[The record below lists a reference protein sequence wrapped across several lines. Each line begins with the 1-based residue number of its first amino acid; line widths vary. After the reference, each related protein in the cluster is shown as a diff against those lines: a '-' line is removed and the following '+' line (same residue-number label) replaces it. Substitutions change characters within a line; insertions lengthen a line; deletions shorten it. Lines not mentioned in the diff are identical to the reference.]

1 MEKKNFWAVACKA
14 MLSLVVVVCG
24 GLLASCEDY
33 GHGEDLDERISQKT
47 TTVDGYTVK
56 VDTLD
61 GSVFGTVSKNGTEIG
76 RIAVPVSQSWE
87 KDNYESDYIDGVT
100 PDGEV
105 SGGVGSYT
113 IQDGNVLSVNAKSD
127 SKSVSGK
134 VASLKVKEVKDPVV
148 YNDEMNAGESEA
160 RRVRTT
166 GKLTYVYELSYN
178 GATDTK
184 AFDLVS
190 VMQRYTT
197 KKDTTIVINPTNQSY
212 RWDNATRVI
221 NSNGTE
227 NLSVDLIG
235 VYSND
240 STVLVQTYRYTLRW
254 NVATIGLGTH
264 NVNSF
269 AVQQGAGSI
278 TKGSEKNVASTNDSW
293 TVKERADVYASTI
306 SLNSG
311 IARPSYTFTHQGATV
326 TAHGVSYTFPI
337 LDGNFAEVGTEATR
351 TGVSGDNILANL
363 VNNVALSYD
372 KINAGYNEN
381 GVLQMKNNVTVTVG
395 NYTFTTTNTSNTATV
410 TFVETDSEGNVKN
423 VSSRCVAPRSVE
435 VLTNWSTVE
444 ENNNQSTNGVRVETT
459 TSENKTMT
467 DQNGVV
473 WTYVQTTTIYVTTTT
488 LKGSTQR
495 NAVKV
500 VESNDFVATYKGVK
514 KEFGHI
520 TPSMTADRGQV
531 SFAREASE
539 GTVYN
544 FVNIF
549 TYSFNN
555 NVQTLR
561 PQGSIIVEK
570 AEENIV
576 PTFPGVGLLQNANF
590 TANLLEGYQTWGIGG
605 AFNCT
610 NGTVCVWT
618 DKNVSKLNVFQ
629 SALVSN
635 VYNSTCWSLKE
646 NTYVPVQAKD
656 ASAMMT
662 WCNAQGQTVNALAYT
677 TAQTFH
683 FNNNHN
689 TVVNNRLKK
698 TIENKTTRSGKK
710 YQIVQIIDTQN
721 SNKVLATWT
730 FCE

>member
-1 MEKKNFWAVACKA
+1 MEKKNFWAVASKA
-14 MLSLVVVVCG
+14 CLALVVVCG
-24 GLLASCEDY
+24 GLFFASCKDY
-33 GHGEDLDERISQKT
+33 GHGEDYDEMISRKT
-47 TTVDGYTVK
+47 KTVDGYTIK
-56 VDTLD
+56 VDTLA
-61 GSVFGTVSKNGTEIG
+61 GEVIGTIIKNGTEVG
-76 RIAVPVSQSWE
+76 RIAVPVSQGWE
-87 KDNYESDYIDGVT
+87 KDNYESDNIDGVT
-100 PDGEV
+100 PNGEV
-105 SGGVGSYT
+105 IGGVGSYT

-127 SKSVSGK
+127 SKTIDGK
-134 VASLKVKEVKDPVV
+134 NANLQVKEVKDPVV
-148 YNDEMNAGESEA
+148 YNDEINAADGES
-160 RRVRTT
+160 RRVATT
-166 GKLTYVYELSYN
+166 GKLTYVYEISYN

-184 AFDLVS
+184 AFDLAS
-190 VMQRYTT
+190 VMQRYTKGNT
-197 KKDTTIVINPTNQSY
+197 PVVDPTIQSY

-221 NSNGTE
+221 NTNGTE

-235 VYSND
+235 VYDNG
-240 STVLVQTYRYTLRW
+240 STVLVQTYRKTLRW

-264 NVNSF
+264 TVNSF
-269 AVQQGAGSI
+269 AVQQGAGRM
-278 TKGSEKNVASTNDSW
+278 TKGSEKNVASTDDSW

-306 SLNSG
+306 SLNNGS
-311 IARPSYTFTHQGATV
+311 ANPSYTFTHQGATV

-351 TGVSGDNILANL
+351 TGVSGDNILASL

-372 KINAGYNEN
+372 KINASYNEN

-395 NYTFTTTNTSNTATV
+395 NYTFTTTNTANTATV
-410 TFVETDSEGNVKN
+410 TFVETDSEGNVKS

-488 LKGSTQR
+488 LNGSTQR

-500 VESNDFVATYKGVK
+500 VESNDFVAAYKGVK

-629 SALVSN
+629 STLVSS

-646 NTYVPVQAKD
+646 NAYVPVQAKD

-662 WCNAQGQTVNALAYT
+662 WNNANGQAVNALAYT

-683 FNNNHN
+683 FNDNHN

>member
-14 MLSLVVVVCG
+14 MLALVVIVCG
-24 GLLASCEDY
+24 GLFFASCNDF
-33 GHGEDLDERISQKT
+33 GHGEDMDDMISKKE
-47 TTVDGYTVK
+47 TVDGYTVK

-61 GSVFGTVSKNGTEIG
+61 GNVFGTVSKNGTEIG
-76 RIAVPVSQSWE
+76 RIAVPVSQGWE
-87 KDNYESDYIDGVT
+87 KDNYESSAIDGVA
-100 PDGEV
+100 PEGEV
-105 SGGVGSYT
+105 IGGVGSYT

-127 SKSVSGK
+127 GK
-134 VASLKVKEVKDPVV
+134 TVAGKNATLQVKEVKDPVV
-148 YNDEMNAGESEA
+148 YNDEMNAGENEA

-166 GKLTYVYELSYN
+166 GKLTYVYEFSYN

-190 VMQRYTT
+190 VMQRYTKGNT
-197 KKDTTIVINPTNQSY
+197 PVDPTIQSY

-235 VYSND
+235 VYSD
-240 STVLVQTYRYTLRW
+240 GSTKLVQTYRYTLRW
-254 NVATIGLGTH
+254 NVATISLGTH
-264 NVNSF
+264 TVNNF
-269 AVQQGAGSI
+269 TVAQGAGNM
-278 TKGSEKNVASTNDSW
+278 TKGAAKSVASTNDSW
-293 TVKERADVYASTI
+293 SVKERADVYASTI

-311 IARPSYTFTHQGATV
+311 SANPSYTFTHQGATV
-326 TAHGVSYTFPI
+326 TAHGVSFTFPI

-372 KINAGYNEN
+372 KINAGYNEK

-395 NYTFTTTNTSNTATV
+395 NYTFTTTNTANTATV

-488 LKGSTQR
+488 LNGSTQR

-514 KEFGHI
+514 KEFAHI

-570 AEENIV
+570 EEENIV
-576 PTFPGVGLLQNANF
+576 PTFPGMGLLQNANF

-629 SALVSN
+629 STLVSS

-646 NTYVPVQAKD
+646 KAYVPAVAKD

-662 WCNAQGQTVNALAYT
+662 WNDSNGQAVNALAYT

-683 FNNNHN
+683 FNDNHN

>member
-1 MEKKNFWAVACKA
+1 MEKKNFWAVASKA
-14 MLSLVVVVCG
+14 CLALVMVVLVSCNEEIE
-24 GLLASCEDY
+24 GLRHSVTQ
-33 GHGEDLDERISQKT
+33 SSVT
-47 TTVDGYTVK
+47 TDDGKVLK
-56 VDTLD
+56 VDTLA
-61 GSVFGTVSKNGTEIG
+61 GEVIGIITKNGTEID
-76 RIAVPVSQSWE
+76 RMAVPVSQSWE
-87 KDNYESDYIDGVT
+87 KDNYESSAIDGVAYE
-100 PDGEV
+100 GEV
-105 SGGVGSYT
+105 NGGVGSYT

-127 SKSVSGK
+127 SKTVAGK
-134 VASLKVKEVKDPVV
+134 NATLQVKEVKDPVV
-148 YNDEMNAGESEA
+148 YNDEMNAADGES
-160 RRVRTT
+160 RRVATT
-166 GKLTYVYELSYN
+166 GKVSYVYELTYD
-178 GATDTK
+178 GATATK
-184 AFDLVS
+184 AFDLSS
-190 VMQRYTT
+190 VMQRYVKGNTPVV
-197 KKDTTIVINPTNQSY
+197 DPTIQSY
-212 RWDNATRVI
+212 RWNATRVL
-221 NSNGTE
+221 NGNGTE
-227 NLSVDLIG
+227 NLSADLIG
-235 VYSND
+235 VYSNGD
-240 STVLVQTYRYTLRW
+240 TVLVQTYRKTLRW
-254 NVATIGLGTH
+254 SVATISLGTH

-269 AVQQGAGSI
+269 AVQQGAGSLE
-278 TKGSEKNVASTNDSW
+278 KGVEKTVSSDDNW
-293 TVKERADVYASTI
+293 TVKERADVYRSTI
-306 SLNSG
+306 NLNNG
-311 IARPSYTFTHQGATV
+311 VARPSYTFTHQGATV
-326 TAHGVSYTFPI
+326 TAHGVSFTFPI
-337 LDGNFAEVGTEATR
+337 LDGNFAEAGTAANR
-351 TGVSGDNILANL
+351 TGVSGENILANL
-363 VNNVALSYD
+363 VNNVTLGYD
-372 KINAGYNEN
+372 KINARYNEN
-381 GVLQMKNNVTVTVG
+381 GVLQMKNTVTVTVG
-395 NYTFTTTNTSNTATV
+395 NYSFVTTNTANTASV
-410 TFVETDSEGNVKN
+410 TFVGTDIEGNAKN
-423 VSSRCVAPRSVE
+423 ISSRCVGPRSAE
-435 VLTNWSTVE
+435 ELTDWSTVE

-459 TSENKTMT
+459 TNEKKTMT
-467 DQNGVV
+467 DANGVV
-473 WTYVQTTTIYVTTTT
+473 WTYDLTTTIYVTTTT
-488 LKGSTQR
+488 LNGSTQR

-500 VESNDFVATYKGVK
+500 VESNNFVATYNGVK

-520 TPSMTADRGQV
+520 NPSMTADRGQV

-555 NVQTLR
+555 NVRTLR

-570 AEENIV
+570 AEETIV

-590 TANLLEGYQTWGIGG
+590 TANLLEGYQAWGIGG

-629 SALVSN
+629 SGLVSS

-646 NTYVPVQAKD
+646 KAYVPVQAKD

-662 WCNAQGQTVNALAYT
+662 WNDSNGQAVNALSYS

>member
-14 MLSLVVVVCG
+14 CLALVVIVCG

-47 TTVDGYTVK
+47 TVDGYDLK
-56 VDTLD
+56 VDTLA
-61 GSVFGTVSKNGTEIG
+61 GEVVGTVTKNGTEVD
-76 RIAVPVSQSWE
+76 RIAVPVSQLWE
-87 KDNYESDYIDGVT
+87 KDNYESSAIDGVT

-113 IQDGNVLSVNAKSD
+113 IQDGNVLKVNAKSD
-127 SKSVSGK
+127 SKTIDGK
-134 VASLKVKEVKDPVV
+134 IANLQVKEVKDPVV
-148 YNDEMNAGESEA
+148 YNDEMNPADGES
-160 RRVRTT
+160 RRVATT
-166 GKLTYVYELSYN
+166 GKLTYVYEISYN

-184 AFDLVS
+184 AFDLAS
-190 VMQRYTT
+190 VMQRYT
-197 KKDTTIVINPTNQSY
+197 KDNTPVDPTIQSY
-212 RWDNATRVI
+212 RWDKGSRVI
-221 NSNGTE
+221 NTNGTE

-235 VYSND
+235 VYDNG
-240 STVLVQTYRYTLRW
+240 STVLVQTYRKTLRW
-254 NVATIGLGTH
+254 NVATISLGTH

-278 TKGSEKNVASTNDSW
+278 TKGVERTVSSDDSW

-311 IARPSYTFTHQGATV
+311 VARPSYTFTHQGATV

-372 KINAGYNEN
+372 KINTGYNEN

-395 NYTFTTTNTSNTATV
+395 NYTFTTTNTANTATV

-488 LKGSTQR
+488 LNGSTQR

-514 KEFGHI
+514 KEFGHFN
-520 TPSMTADRGQV
+520 PSMTADRGQV

-629 SALVSN
+629 SGLVSS

-646 NTYVPVQAKD
+646 NAYVPVQAKD

-698 TIENKTTRSGKK
+698 TIENKTTRSGKR